1 MRIWIYAV
9 SAAGTWLLMRM
20 LRRKRNRQMPDTDGC
35 LHTAEDCE
43 SCQRSRSCPHC
54 LDTF

>member
-1 MRIWIYAV
+1 MRIWIYAA
-9 SAAGTWLLMRM
+9 SAAVTWLLMRM
-20 LRRKRNRQMPDTDGC
+20 LRRKRSRQMPDTDGC

-54 LDTF
+54 MDTF